1 MEPAADAPVPA
12 ALPARVERGKLAL
25 LLGLIAALIV
35 ASNVGTILSASL
47 ARDHPTALLALS
59 ARNRHLLLA
68 VAAGIGALPYT
79 AISFARLLVPAVAF
93 FLLGSWYGD
102 RGLRWLERQ
111 AGGTPATIR
120 WVERAFD

>member
-47 ARDHPTALLALS
+47 AKDHPLTLLALS

-68 VAAGIGALPYT
+68 VAAGIGAVPYAVVSFLRLVT
-79 AISFARLLVPAVAF
+79 PAIVF
-93 FLLGSWYGD
+93 FLLGTCYGD
-102 RGLRWLERQ
+102 RGFCWFEREVC
-111 AGGTPATIR
+111 G
-120 WVERAFD
+120 